1 MSYISSIS
9 LLSIPSHASIADASP
24 TTPCL
29 TKDGGVEQLGGA
41 EPQWDGEVG
50 RRRHWWRRE
59 RQAWWL
65 RGLELGHRPPEPP
78 RHEVFSNGLNIPDI
92 INEHLG
98 AEPTLPYLSPDLRG
112 AKLLVGA
119 NFASASVSILNDTGI
134 QFVNIVR
141 MSRQLQ
147 FFAEYHRRG
156 CARWSARRG
165 HGGS

>member
-1 MSYISSIS
+1 MGG
-9 LLSIPSHASIADASP
+9 AEE
-24 TTPCL
+24 
-29 TKDGGVEQLGGA
+29 DGGVEQLGGA
-41 EPQWDGEVG
+41 APRRDGEVG

-134 QFVNIVR
+134 QFV
-141 MSRQLQ
+141 
-147 FFAEYHRRG
+147 
-156 CARWSARRG
+156 SATD
-165 HGGS
+165 